1 VDVIATAKSMTSTS
15 RSSKMPA
22 ARYLEIA
29 ESSSSLI
36 PNALLTAEP
45 MSSQKG
51 QPTREAAFNWA
62 RSLRRVSAFELSN
75 RAVS

>member
-1 VDVIATAKSMTSTS
+1 
-15 RSSKMPA
+15 MPA
-22 ARYLEIA
+22 ARYLDSA

-62 RSLRRVSAFELSN
+62 RSLRRVWAFELSN